1 MGGYV
6 AHDAVASATRSPLSL
21 KRPSMLTWTEKGERL
36 DGEMHSINL
45 FSDAYTRQVEALT
58 QKSPFRRFIQSTH
71 TDLTFLKKGSRSL
84 WENHSSSLATASR
97 VRKRPPW
104 RNGSQQ
110 MRNSV
115 LHLDG
120 MYETLYDAL
129 ACQMHA
135 RPPLLGPATFTI
147 LHYVT
152 GSLLAA
158 GQSVIVE
165 GFWLFGSRK
174 SRVSPTA
181 TGTRF

>member
-1 MGGYV
+1 M
-6 AHDAVASATRSPLSL
+6 
-21 KRPSMLTWTEKGERL
+21 ERCT
-36 DGEMHSINL
+36 
-45 FSDAYTRQVEALT
+45 AYTCFLT
-58 QKSPFRRFIQSTH
+58 HIPAKLRRLLQKSPNRAIHSVNPHRSHVFE
-71 TDLTFLKKGSRSL
+71 KGKQIL
-84 WENHSSSLATASR
+84 MGKPLVIIGNGLPGTGKTTLA
-97 VRKRPPW
+97 KRLAADAQLP
-104 RNGSQQ
+104 
-110 MRNSV
+110 V

-120 MYETLYDAL
+120 MYKTLYDAL
-129 ACQMHA
+129 ACQMHG
-135 RPPLLGPATFTI
+135 RPPLLGPATFTM

>member
-1 MGGYV
+1 MGKPLVIIGNGLPGTGKTTL
-6 AHDAVASATRSPLSL
+6 AKRLAADAQLP
-21 KRPSMLTWTEKGERL
+21 
-36 DGEMHSINL
+36 
-45 FSDAYTRQVEALT
+45 
-58 QKSPFRRFIQSTH
+58 
-71 TDLTFLKKGSRSL
+71 
-84 WENHSSSLATASR
+84 
-97 VRKRPPW
+97 
-104 RNGSQQ
+104 
-110 MRNSV
+110 V

-129 ACQMHA
+129 ACQMHG
-135 RPPLLGPATFTI
+135 RPPLLGPATFTM

-181 TGTRF
+181 PGTRF